1 MHLFTFA
8 SVHALSF
15 YLFNQQ
21 NGFYIHLTLMTYCI
35 SNNDIFLIYIYI
47 SDDQSFACGGALL
60 PAIEIRIM
68 WRLSRRKGIRGR
80 HRCVI
85 TLFWQPTDGQAG
97 KAGWTVILGLLGI
110 CQRLHWRLSKRHPL
124 IITIKVSPQRHFRR
138 IVATFA
144 LKCKCINRHFKPRL

>member
-47 SDDQSFACGGALL
+47 FQMTNRLLVAALYFLLLKYGLCGDCPDGKGSVGATVVSSHYSDSPL
-60 PAIEIRIM
+60 
-68 WRLSRRKGIRGR
+68 
-80 HRCVI
+80 
-85 TLFWQPTDGQAG
+85 TDRQEKLAGQ
-97 KAGWTVILGLLGI
+97 
-110 CQRLHWRLSKRHPL
+110 
-124 IITIKVSPQRHFRR
+124 
-138 IVATFA
+138 
-144 LKCKCINRHFKPRL
+144 